1 MQNQELETYSL
12 KLEGQ
17 GISVSRDVGQDVARA
32 ILDIV
37 MGGNARARPGRTG
50 SEPNDIREER
60 GRPSLSLHECLE
72 NSGAKRNPDKIAV
85 IGQYIIEHEGRRD
98 FSRDDLKGRFR
109 EAGEAV
115 PGNFPRDFSW
125 ALKNGW
131 IAEDLENRGS
141 YYVTKKGKEA
151 IEERFSLE
159 IRKKTYQ
166 KKGIS
171 RRRTKKEE
179 KQSDGKGE
187 DE

>member
-1 MQNQELETYSL
+1 MQEQELETYSL
-12 KLEGQ
+12 KLEGR

-37 MGGNARARPGRTG
+37 MGGNVRARPGKAAP
-50 SEPNDIREER
+50 EPDDVREDR
-60 GRPSLSLHECLE
+60 GRPSLSLHEFLE

-85 IGQYIIEHEGRRD
+85 FGQYLMEHEGRRE
-98 FSRDDLKGRFR
+98 FSRDELRGRFR

-115 PGNFPRDFSW
+115 PANFPRDFSW

-131 IAEDLENRGS
+131 IAEDSENRGS

-151 IEERFSLE
+151 IEQKFPLE

-166 KKGIS
+166 KKGVN
-171 RRRTKKEE
+171 RRRTKKGET
-179 KQSDGKGE
+179 QLDGKG
-187 DE
+187 